1 MCIMLCVTAIVFSYE
16 VRWHRYHELWQARQ
30 LRDGRLVKSWLT
42 DDRDLARERCQVWQE
57 AQR

>member
-1 MCIMLCVTAIVFSYE
+1 MLCVTAIVFSYE